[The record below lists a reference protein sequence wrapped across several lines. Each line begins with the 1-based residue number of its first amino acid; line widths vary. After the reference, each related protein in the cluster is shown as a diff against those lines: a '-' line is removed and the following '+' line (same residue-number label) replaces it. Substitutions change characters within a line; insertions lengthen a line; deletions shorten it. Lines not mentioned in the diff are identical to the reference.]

1 MVWSFTG
8 VISFIFYF
16 NKDCQGRFDH
26 GICWVKIT
34 STHSPCLWG
43 YFLFWIVLMYA
54 YQMWAS
60 AFAYMRLRRGLPLTF
75 EIRKQCAIETFKCL
89 AVYAIYL
96 SIMMLFFA
104 IISSLDPNPPLG
116 SQLNNFSLFLLFVVA
131 NRGSVDGLVW
141 FMLHDFMRDGRD
153 LKKNDEITDIEA
165 NINNDN
171 DNLDK
176 GSSGE
181 LDKNSSNIDDD
192 DEHHPVPGRLSRRP
206 SIFTAPMAGTYDTYL
221 PRTHVF
227 HFLLFDYF
235 WIFVTH

>member
-1 MVWSFTG
+1 MVWTFTG
-8 VISFIFYF
+8 VISFIFFF

-26 GICWVKIT
+26 GICWLKIT

-43 YFLFWIVLMYA
+43 YFLFWIVVMYA

-96 SIMMLFFA
+96 SIMMFFFA
-104 IISSLDPNPPLG
+104 VISSLDPNPPLG

-141 FMLHDFMRDGRD
+141 FMLHDFMRDGKG
-153 LKKNDEITDIEA
+153 LKKSDEVIDMEA
-165 NINNDN
+165 NIDRNNSERRKMD
-171 DNLDK
+171 
-176 GSSGE
+176 GE
-181 LDKNSSNIDDD
+181 YSEELNRDSNNE
-192 DEHHPVPGRLSRRP
+192 DEDEDERPPVPGRLSRRP
-206 SIFTAPMAGTYDTYL
+206 SIFTAPIAGTYDTYSLHVL
-221 PRTHVF
+221 PLHI
-227 HFLLFDYF
+227 L
-235 WIFVTH
+235 